1 MEWVQEIRVARERA
15 EDRYGFIA
23 SHLILRQEIWL
34 EFVAEFSSIDFEFDG
49 MVVSVSDNI
58 LNPYEFAVNIE
69 ELESEK

>member
-1 MEWVQEIRVARERA
+1 MQWAQEVRKARERA
-15 EDRYGFIA
+15 EDRYGYVV

-34 EFVAEFSSIDFEFDG
+34 EFVAEFSSVDFEFDG

-69 ELESEK
+69 SLDV